1 MNQGYLCLVLHAHL
15 PYVRHLDREDYLE
28 EKWLYEALVESY
40 IPLLM
45 GWERL
50 VAENVDYRVTLSLS
64 PTLLTMLADP
74 LVHERTRKYL
84 ASRLELAL
92 KEGKRT
98 AQHPKEYRLAK
109 MYQERFREI
118 ASYCNKYQYNLIP
131 AFARLRDT
139 GRLELITSTATH
151 AFLPF
156 IETEEAIRAQILNG
170 IETFDQ
176 VFGYKPQGIWL
187 PECGYSPGVDRLLR
201 QAGIRYFF
209 VDHHG
214 IEHATPKP
222 RRGIHAPLL
231 TEYGVA
237 AFARDPESSEQVW
250 SSYIGYPGDYDY
262 REYYRDIGFDLD
274 LDYIAPYIHPSG
286 IRVNTGLKYHRV
298 TGNNGEPKAYY
309 HPGRATEKAAS
320 HAGHFLWQRE
330 QQVLKL
336 CEKLDRE
343 PIIVAPYDAE
353 LFGHWWYEGPQFLEF
368 LMKKIAYDSDVIHM
382 ITPTEY
388 LDKYQEND
396 CGRLPMC
403 SWGRNGYGEVWLN
416 QTNDWMYRHLHQ
428 AEKRMVEMV
437 TTTTKPTEL
446 EQRMLQ
452 QAARELM
459 LAQSSDW
466 AFIMDNKSMVEYAI
480 RRFHDHLSHFTQL
493 YENWKQGHIDEQK
506 LSVWEKQFPIF
517 SGNNPAYYIPRHA
530 HTLNVAQNHV
540 AAGIA
545 LFPADPFDTPK
556 LRIFMLSWEFPPHSV
571 GGLSKAVYDL
581 SRYLALQHVEVH
593 LLTSYVEGAEEH
605 EVVEGVYVYRL
616 RTHQPPWQT
625 EFLDWVFQLNL
636 AMIDKMEQLL
646 EQGLEVD
653 LIHAHDWLV
662 AFAAEEAKERFSLPI
677 LTTIHAME
685 HGRNQ
690 GIHTPL
696 QANIHRI
703 EHRLVDHSDRVIA
716 CSQYMASELSRHFD
730 VPFDKITVVP
740 NGIEVPQGLKQP
752 EELSNI
758 RLQIALPEE
767 RIVFFVGRMVREKG
781 VQLLLEAAP
790 RILSEHPE
798 AKFVLAGKGPM
809 LEELQ
814 LIAQELGLCDKVLF
828 LGFIED
834 ELRNAIFQLADVAVF
849 PSLYEPFGLV
859 ALEASSFRTPLL
871 VADTGG
877 LSEIVT
883 HGLNGLKV
891 YPGDVASLETQLIWL
906 LDHPE
911 QGKGMALEAYQS
923 MQATYNWTQIAKETI
938 DLYHL
943 LLPEREVLS
952 T

>member
-40 IPLLM
+40 LPLLI

-50 VAENVDYRVTLSLS
+50 VAEGVDYRVTLSIS
-64 PTLLTMLADP
+64 PTLLIMLSDP

-98 AQHPKEYRLAK
+98 AQHTEEYQLAK

-131 AFARLRDT
+131 ALDNLRKS

-151 AFLPF
+151 AFLPMVA
-156 IETEEAIRAQILNG
+156 TEEAIRAQIQNG
-170 IETFDQ
+170 LDTFAL
-176 VFGYKPQGIWL
+176 VFGYKPEGIWL
-187 PECGYSPGVDRLLR
+187 PECGYTPGVDRLLR
-201 QAGIRYFF
+201 EAGIRYFF
-209 VDHHG
+209 VDHHA
-214 IEHATPKP
+214 IEHATPMP

-237 AFARDPESSEQVW
+237 AFARDPQSSEQVW
-250 SSYIGYPGDYDY
+250 SSQIGYPGDYDY

-274 LDYIAPYIHPSG
+274 LEYIAPYIHPSG
-286 IRVNTGLKYHRV
+286 IRVNTGLKYHRI
-298 TGNNGEPKAYY
+298 TGKNGEPKAYY
-309 HPGRATEKAAS
+309 RPDIATEKAAS

-330 QQVLKL
+330 QQVQSIG
-336 CEKLDRE
+336 EQLDRE

-353 LFGHWWYEGPQFLEF
+353 LFGHWWYEGPQFIEF
-368 LMKKIAYDSDVIHM
+368 LIKKIAYDSGCIRM

-388 LDKYQEND
+388 LDKYEEND
-396 CGRLPMC
+396 CGRLPM
-403 SWGRNGYGEVWLN
+403 STWGRNGYGEVWVN
-416 QTNDWMYRHLHQ
+416 PTNDWIYRHLHQ
-428 AEKRMVEMV
+428 AEKSMVEMV
-437 TTTTKPTEL
+437 SATTRPNEL
-446 EQRMLQ
+446 EERMLQ

-466 AFIMDNKSMVEYAI
+466 AFIMDNQSMVDYAI
-480 RRFHDHLSHFTQL
+480 RRIHDHLSRFTQL
-493 YENWKQGHIDEQK
+493 YEDWKQGLIDEQK
-506 LSVWEKQFPIF
+506 LSNWEQQFPVCTK
-517 SGNNPAYYIPRHA
+517 NNPAYYLPRLS
-530 HTLNVAQNHV
+530 HTLNVSQNHV
-540 AAGIA
+540 AAGFA
-545 LFPADPFDTPK
+545 LPHPEQYAKPK
-556 LRIFMLSWEFPPHSV
+556 LRVFMLSWEYPPHSV

-581 SRYLALQHVEVH
+581 SRYLAEQNVEVH
-593 LLTSYVEGAEEH
+593 LLTSYVEGAEEN

-616 RTHQPPWQT
+616 RTYQLPHQT
-625 EFLDWVFQLNL
+625 EFLDWVFQLNI

-662 AFAAEEAKERFSLPI
+662 AFAAVEAKERFKLPI

-703 EHRLVDHSDRVIA
+703 EHGLVDHSDRVIA
-716 CSQYMASELSRHFD
+716 CSQYMASELSRHFA
-730 VPFDKITVVP
+730 VPFEKITVLP
-740 NGIEVPQGLKQP
+740 NGIEVPKKLKNP
-752 EELSNI
+752 EELSSI
-758 RLQIALPEE
+758 RSQIALPSE

-790 RILSEHPE
+790 QILHRHPQT
-798 AKFVLAGKGPM
+798 KFVLAGKGPM
-809 LEELQ
+809 LEEWKDR
-814 LIAQELGLCDKVLF
+814 ARELGLGEKVLF

-834 ELRNAIFQLADVAVF
+834 EVRNAIFQLADVAVF
-849 PSLYEPFGLV
+849 PSLYEPFGIV
-859 ALEASSFRTPLL
+859 ALEASSYRTPLL

-883 HGLNGLKV
+883 HGVNGLKM
-891 YPGDVASLETQLIWL
+891 YPGDVKSLENQLLWL
-906 LDHPE
+906 LDHPA
-911 QGKGMALEAYQS
+911 QGLEMAQQAFQTMQTAYHWS
-923 MQATYNWTQIAKETI
+923 HIAKETVF
-938 DLYHL
+938 LYHL
-943 LLPEREVLS
+943 LLPERAVLS